1 MRIVVSHLG
10 LRELLLLMGV
20 YMMVMKIVSKNS
32 FKVVGILVESDWRNI
47 HKKMREAWSV
57 FKERVEE
64 IKERKGDYYFDI
76 SLAME
81 EDLFRQLICVEVSN
95 FNDIPVGM
103 TGKVIPAANY
113 IYYQHKVLLRILQN
127 HLGRFTSGLR
137 KMLILRMISRLIMV
151 IVMMILEKY
160 MIYI

>member
-1 MRIVVSHLG
+1 
-10 LRELLLLMGV
+10 MGV

-76 SLAME
+76 SWPWRRIYL
-81 EDLFRQLICVEVSN
+81 DSLFVW
-95 FNDIPVGM
+95 
-103 TGKVIPAANY
+103 K
-113 IYYQHKVLLRILQN
+113 
-127 HLGRFTSGLR
+127 
-137 KMLILRMISRLIMV
+137 
-151 IVMMILEKY
+151 
-160 MIYI
+160 

>member
-1 MRIVVSHLG
+1 
-10 LRELLLLMGV
+10 
-20 YMMVMKIVSKNS
+20 MKIVSKNS

-127 HLGRFTSGLR
+127 HLGRCTSGLR

>member
-1 MRIVVSHLG
+1 
-10 LRELLLLMGV
+10 MGV

>member
-1 MRIVVSHLG
+1 
-10 LRELLLLMGV
+10 
-20 YMMVMKIVSKNS
+20 MMVMKIVSKNS

>member
-1 MRIVVSHLG
+1 
-10 LRELLLLMGV
+10 
-20 YMMVMKIVSKNS
+20 MKIVSKNS

-47 HKKMREAWSV
+47 HKKMSEAWGI

-127 HLGRFTSGLR
+127 YLGRFTSGLR

>member
-1 MRIVVSHLG
+1 
-10 LRELLLLMGV
+10 MGV

-113 IYYQHKVLLRILQN
+113 IYYQHKGPVENIAESFGKIYQWAEENAYSTDDFKIDYGYSDDDIGEVHDLYLRV
-127 HLGRFTSGLR
+127 
-137 KMLILRMISRLIMV
+137 KD
-151 IVMMILEKY
+151 EK
-160 MIYI
+160 I